1 MSGVEIGFE
10 RVGFVFS
17 EVTHIVAGP
26 DTRIWPYYLIVTI
39 LIAFVVYLY
48 RRIDQPFLAWL
59 LPKSI
64 YFHPSHIVD
73 LKVFCIN
80 RIFLALGLFSMVFL
94 SAYVADSLAGGIGP
108 MLRLEPFHPIL
119 ISLLLL
125 TVNDFGTYWVHRIH
139 HESRILWPLHA
150 LHHSAEVMT
159 PITVYRK
166 HPLYDVISTLVKALL
181 IGAVQGLFLALFT
194 QDPNF
199 MTVAGVNA
207 GYVLFNVAGSNLR
220 HTHIWLS
227 FGPVLE
233 HLFISPAQHQIHH
246 SLEPKH
252 HNKNCGEVLAIWDW
266 MFGTLY
272 VPRTPETLEFGLA
285 DSEGNR
291 LAQPHD
297 SLTNSMFI
305 PLRDSGLQIA
315 RLVGL
320 RQPPQ
325 PAKAKTRPQD
335 TTLAE

>member
-1 MSGVEIGFE
+1 MEIGFD
-10 RVGFVFS
+10 GIGSVFS
-17 EVTHIVAGP
+17 EVTHVVAGP
-26 DTRIWPYYLIVTI
+26 DTRIWPYYLTVTI
-39 LIAFVVYLY
+39 LIAFFVYLY
-48 RRIDQPFLAWL
+48 RRIDQPFLTWL
-59 LPKSI
+59 LPKSV

-80 RIFLALGLFSMVFL
+80 RLFLALGLFNMVFL

-108 MLRLEPFHPIL
+108 MLRLDPFSPIL

-125 TVNDFGTYWVHRIH
+125 AAGDFGTYWVHRIH
-139 HESRILWPLHA
+139 HENSILWPLHA

-166 HPLYDVISTLVKALL
+166 HPLYDVISTFVKALL
-181 IGAVQGLFLALFT
+181 IGAVQGLFLAFFT
-194 QDPNF
+194 QDPSF

-246 SLEPKH
+246 SLAPKH
-252 HNKNCGEVLAIWDW
+252 HNKNYGEVLAIWDW

-272 VPRTPETLEFGLA
+272 VPCSHETLEFGLA
-285 DSEGNR
+285 DSAGNR
-291 LAQPHD
+291 LQQPHD
-297 SLTNSMFI
+297 SLANSMFI
-305 PLRDSGLQIA
+305 PLRDSGLQLA

-320 RQPPQ
+320 RQPAQ
-325 PAKAKTRPQD
+325 PAKAEATRPQD